1 MASTHR
7 SYVLAA
13 MVLAAYLLSPAAA
26 QGKRLGPQQPALM
39 HCLLQALSAASDE
52 RTRGRADALRAGLA
66 LWRGVTCRRLCT
78 WLHMAILLSR
88 ASAAVAALCLIMPVL
103 HACAAAL

>member
-39 HCLLQALSAASDE
+39 HCLLQALRAASDE

-66 LWRGVTCRRLCT
+66 LWRCVTCRT